1 MSGNLWAP
9 RAPFRR
15 ACVRVGVRARI
26 MRACV
31 PVRAHACPRVP
42 TGACACPCV
51 CEGPSGVMTHTGAC
65 SICSCQWLT
74 KATNRSNG

>member
-26 MRACV
+26 MRAWV

-42 TGACACPCV
+42 MRAHGCPRVPVRVCVCPCV
-51 CEGPSGVMTHTGAC
+51 REGPSVVMTHTDAC
-65 SICSCQWLT
+65 SICSCQ
-74 KATNRSNG
+74 

>member
-42 TGACACPCV
+42 TGACACPRVPVRAHGCPCV
-51 CEGPSGVMTHTGAC
+51 PMRVRGPIWCHDTHGC
-65 SICSCQWLT
+65 V
-74 KATNRSNG
+74 